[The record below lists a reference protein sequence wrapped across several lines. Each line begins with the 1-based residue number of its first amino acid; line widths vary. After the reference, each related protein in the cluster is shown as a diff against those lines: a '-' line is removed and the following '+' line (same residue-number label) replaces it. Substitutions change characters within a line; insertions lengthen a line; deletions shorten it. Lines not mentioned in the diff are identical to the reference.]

1 MNVQSFGFLAFL
13 AAAAA
18 VCLGMARWDRHAAA
32 ECLALACLVFYILGG
47 GWAALLVLVLGMAVS
62 AAALRYLARPDVCIQ
77 PGGDGPAA
85 RAYPRTAA
93 RRRRC
98 LYLAAAWH
106 LGVLAVFKYTGFVT
120 GGRLSV
126 GWVPLGLSFF
136 TFQQLW
142 LLKEAYTGGFRP
154 ERKDLPLYAFFF
166 PTVVSGPILK
176 PQAFFPQLHG
186 EKFLRP
192 DGRDFA
198 AAGYAIASGM
208 AKKVLL
214 ADNLGAVVNS
224 GWSHLDQLSAPA
236 AWMVILGYTLQLYFD
251 FSGYC
256 DIASGCARLFGLR
269 LPVNFDSPYR
279 SLSVGEFW
287 KRWHIT
293 LTSFLRECLY
303 FPLGGSR
310 RGTGRG
316 TGRAYL
322 NILLVFLVSGL
333 WHGAGWTFLIW
344 GGLHGLG
351 QIVERA
357 WGKGRERLPRLL
369 RWAVT
374 FAFVNAAWVF
384 FRAPGVPQALA
395 LLKTAVTADFRP
407 PAEWLMADVFAKEAK
422 AFGMVFPALR
432 GWTAPALAYGLFA
445 AALTA
450 ALWPRNAVGQMDHF
464 KPAFWRAAVLALL
477 AAWSVLSFTGV
488 TTFIYSNF

>member
-1 MNVQSFGFLAFL
+1 MNFQSFGFLAFL
-13 AAAAA
+13 LVTAVLCLAAARRNRSLGTA
-18 VCLGMARWDRHAAA
+18 CLT
-32 ECLALACLVFYILGG
+32 LACLAFYVFGG
-47 GWAALLVLVLGMAVS
+47 GFAALLVLALGLGVS
-62 AAALRYLARPDVCIQ
+62 AAAVRCLVTPEIRIQ
-77 PGGDGPAA
+77 AGDDGPYAC
-85 RAYPRTAA
+85 AYPRTAA

-98 LYLAAAWH
+98 LLLAAAWH
-106 LGVLAVFKYTGFVT
+106 VGVLAVFKYAGFFT
-120 GGRLSV
+120 GGRVSI

-142 LLKEAYTGGFRP
+142 LLKEAYTGGFCP
-154 ERKDLPLYAFFF
+154 AQGDNLPLYAFFF
-166 PTVVSGPILK
+166 PSVVSGPILK

-186 EKFLRP
+186 ESFLRP

-198 AAGYAIASGM
+198 AGFYAIASGM

-214 ADNLGAVVNS
+214 ADNLGSVVNS

-236 AWMVILGYTLQLYFD
+236 AWLVILGYTLQLYFD

-256 DIASGCARLFGLR
+256 DIAAGSARLLGLR

-310 RGTGRG
+310 KG
-316 TGRAYL
+316 TGRAYR
-322 NILLVFLVSGL
+322 NILIVFLASGL
-333 WHGAGWTFLIW
+333 WHGAGWTFLVW

-351 QIVERA
+351 QIIERA
-357 WGKGRERLPRLL
+357 WGKSRERLPKLL
-369 RWAVT
+369 RWALT
-374 FAFVNAAWVF
+374 FAFVSVAWVF
-384 FRAPGVPQALA
+384 FRAPGVSQALT

-407 PAEWLMADVFAKEAK
+407 PADWLMADVFAKEAE
-422 AFGMVFPALR
+422 ALGMVFPALR
-432 GWTAPALAYGLFA
+432 AWTAPALTFGLFA
-445 AALTA
+445 AAMLA
-450 ALWPRNAVGQMDHF
+450 ALWPRNTVRQMDGF
-464 KPAFWRAAVLALL
+464 KPAAWRAVVLALL
-477 AAWSVLSFTGV
+477 MAWSVLSFTGV

>member
-1 MNVQSFGFLAFL
+1 MNFQSFGFLAFL
-13 AAAAA
+13 LVTAALCLTLARRNRPLAAN
-18 VCLGMARWDRHAAA
+18 CLS
-32 ECLALACLVFYILGG
+32 LACLVFYVSGG
-47 GWAALLVLVLGMAVS
+47 GWAALAVLTLGLGVS
-62 AAALRYLARPDVCIQ
+62 AAAVRRLTAPEIRIRAGD
-77 PGGDGPAA
+77 DGPYAY
-85 RAYPRTAA
+85 AYPRTAS

-106 LGVLAVFKYTGFVT
+106 VGVLAVFKYAGFFT
-120 GGRLSV
+120 AGRVDL

-154 ERKDLPLYAFFF
+154 GQGDSLPLYAFFF
-166 PTVVSGPILK
+166 PSVVSGPILK
-176 PQAFFPQLHG
+176 PQNFFPQLHG
-186 EKFLRP
+186 EKFLNP
-192 DGRDFA
+192 DGRDLA
-198 AAGYAIASGM
+198 AAFYAIASGM

-214 ADNLGAVVNS
+214 ADNLGCVVNS

-236 AWMVILGYTLQLYFD
+236 AWLVILGYTLQLYFD

-256 DIASGCARLFGLR
+256 DIAAGCARLLGLR

-303 FPLGGSR
+303 FPLGGSKK
-310 RGTGRG
+310 G

-322 NILLVFLVSGL
+322 NILIVFLVSGL

-351 QIVERA
+351 QIAERA
-357 WGKGRERLPRLL
+357 WGKGREKLPRLL
-369 RWAVT
+369 RWALT

-384 FRAPGVPQALA
+384 FRAPGVSQALT

-407 PAEWLMADVFAKEAK
+407 PADWLTAEVFAKEAE
-422 AFGMVFPALR
+422 ALGMLFPAL
-432 GWTAPALAYGLFA
+432 GAWTAPALTFGLFA
-445 AALTA
+445 AALLA
-450 ALWPRNAVGQMDHF
+450 ALWPRNAVRRMDDF
-464 KPAFWRAAVLALL
+464 KPALWRAAALALL
-477 AAWSVLSFTGV
+477 LAWSVLSFTGV